1 MIWISLIIEFFK
13 TGLFALGG
21 GLATIPF
28 LQDMIENYGWFDQA
42 VLMDMIAVGES
53 TPGPIGVNMATYVGY
68 ISTNSLLGG
77 IVTTLSLVAPSVVII
92 IIVAQFLKKFK
103 ESKLVQSA
111 FYGLRPAVCAMIASA
126 ALGIFITTMF
136 QDSLISIKNINM
148 ISLIVFLGLFLF
160 TRWKKNLHPIVLII
174 GCAIIGIML
183 QL

>member
-1 MIWISLIIEFFK
+1 MIWILLIIEFFK

-28 LQDMIENYGWFDQA
+28 LQDMIENYGWFDQSA
-42 VLMDMIAVGES
+42 LMDMIAVGES

-68 ISTNSLLGG
+68 IATHSIFGG
-77 IVTTLSLVAPSVVII
+77 VVTTLSLVAPSLMII

-126 ALGIFITTMF
+126 AFGIFITTMF
-136 QDSLISIKNINM
+136 KDSMISLKNINLL
-148 ISLIVFLGLFLF
+148 SLILFIGLFLF
-160 TRWKKNLHPIVLII
+160 TKWKKNLHPIVLII
-174 GCAIIGIML
+174 VCAVLGIIF

>member
-42 VLMDMIAVGES
+42 SLMNMIAVGES

-77 IVTTLSLVAPSVVII
+77 VVTTLSLVAPSLIVIL
-92 IIVAQFLKKFK
+92 IVAQFLKKFK
-103 ESKLVQSA
+103 ESKMVQSA

-126 ALGIFITTMF
+126 AFGIFVTTMF
-136 QDSLISIKNINM
+136 QDAS
-148 ISLIVFLGLFLF
+148 ISLKSINWLSLGLFIIIFLF
-160 TRWKKNLHPIVLII
+160 NRWKKSIHPIALII
-174 GCAIIGIML
+174 GCAILGIIF

>member
-1 MIWISLIIEFFK
+1 MIWILLIIEFFK

-28 LQDMIENYGWFDQA
+28 LQDMIENYGWFDQSS
-42 VLMDMIAVGES
+42 LMNMIAVGES

-77 IVTTLSLVAPSVVII
+77 IVTTLSLVTPSLIII

-103 ESKLVQSA
+103 ESTVVQSA

-136 QDSLISIKNINM
+136 QDSIISLKNIN
-148 ISLIVFLGLFLF
+148 ILSLVLFFALFLF
-160 TRWKKNLHPIVLII
+160 TKWKKNLHPIVLIVS
-174 GCAIIGIML
+174 CAILGIIF